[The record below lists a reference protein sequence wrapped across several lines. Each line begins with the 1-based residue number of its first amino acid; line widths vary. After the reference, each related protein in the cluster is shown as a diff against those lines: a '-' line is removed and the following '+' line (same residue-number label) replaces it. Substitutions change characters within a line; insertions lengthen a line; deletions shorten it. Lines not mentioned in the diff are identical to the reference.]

1 MQGLFLNRIINS
13 RVDVMNGKV
22 STFARITT
30 AAGLLLSGAAASAQ
44 TLDLN
49 VSNDSALFRYIVRD
63 TDSTGFGN
71 REVDLGLAYTT
82 DDAIVGM
89 FGAQVVA
96 EAGSRSP
103 GLDAGLGLKLFG
115 ANADLDEQD
124 DMSLFALTLG
134 GQLHFVP
141 PPVPRIGFSL
151 QGFFSPNVVTFGD
164 ADRFSYLS
172 TAVEYRVLP
181 QAMVYLGYRKMR
193 AGLEDG
199 GTATIESGGHLGFQ
213 LEF

>member
-1 MQGLFLNRIINS
+1 MNR
-13 RVDVMNGKV
+13 MV
-22 STFARITT
+22 STLVQFATV
-30 AAGLLLSGAAASAQ
+30 AGLLVCAAASAQ

-49 VSNDSALFRYIVRD
+49 VSNDSALFRYIVQDRD
-63 TDSTGFGN
+63 SSGFGT
-71 REVDLGLAYTT
+71 REVDLGLVYAT

-115 ANADLDEQD
+115 ASAEVKGQD
-124 DMSLFALTLG
+124 DANLFALTLG
-134 GQLHFVP
+134 GQLRFVP
-141 PPVPRIGFSL
+141 PPWPRIGVSL
-151 QGFFSPNVVTFGD
+151 QGFFSPDVLTFGD
-164 ADRFSYLS
+164 ADKFTYLS
-172 TAVEYRVLP
+172 SALEYRVLP

-193 AGLEDG
+193 AGIEDSR
-199 GTATIESGGHLGFQ
+199 TVTVESGGHLGFQ

>member
-1 MQGLFLNRIINS
+1 
-13 RVDVMNGKV
+13 MNG
-22 STFARITT
+22 T
-30 AAGLLLSGAAASAQ
+30 ASSLVRGMVAAALLACAAAVPAQ

-49 VSNDSALFRYIVRD
+49 MSNDSALFRYIILDRD
-63 TDSTGFGN
+63 SSGLGSK
-71 REVDLGLAYTT
+71 EVDLGLVYST

-89 FGAQVVA
+89 FGAQLVA

-115 ANADLDEQD
+115 ANADVDGGD
-124 DMSLFALTLG
+124 DVSLFALTLG

-141 PPVPRIGFSL
+141 PPWPRIGVSL
-151 QGFFSPNVVTFGD
+151 EGFFSPDVVTFGD
-164 ADRFSYLS
+164 ADKFAYLS
-172 TAVEYRVLP
+172 AALEYRVLP

-193 AGLEDG
+193 AGLEEGDNV
-199 GTATIESGGHLGFQ
+199 TVESGGHLGFQ

>member
-1 MQGLFLNRIINS
+1 
-13 RVDVMNGKV
+13 MNGKV
-22 STFARITT
+22 SSYARIAV
-30 AAGLLLSGAAASAQ
+30 AAGLLLSGTVVSAQ

-63 TDSTGFGN
+63 TDSSGFGTK
-71 REVDLGLAYTT
+71 EVDLGLAYTT

-115 ANADLDEQD
+115 ANADLDDQD

-134 GQLHFVP
+134 GQLRFVP
-141 PPVPRIGFSL
+141 PPMPRLGFSV
-151 QGFFSPNVVTFGD
+151 QGFFSPDVVTFGD
-164 ADRFSYLS
+164 ADRFVYLS
-172 TAVEYRVLP
+172 AAVEYRVLP
-181 QAMVYLGYRKMR
+181 QAMIYLGYRKMR
-193 AGLEDG
+193 AGIEDG

>member
-1 MQGLFLNRIINS
+1 M
-13 RVDVMNGKV
+13 V
-22 STFARITT
+22 
-30 AAGLLLSGAAASAQ
+30 AAALLACAAAVPAQ

-49 VSNDSALFRYIVRD
+49 MSNDSALFRYIILDRD
-63 TDSTGFGN
+63 SSGSGSK
-71 REVDLGLAYTT
+71 EVDLGLVYST

-89 FGAQVVA
+89 FGAQLVA

-115 ANADLDEQD
+115 ANADVDGGD
-124 DMSLFALTLG
+124 DVSLFALTLG

-141 PPVPRIGFSL
+141 PPWPRIGVSL
-151 QGFFSPNVVTFGD
+151 EGFFSPDVVTFGD
-164 ADRFSYLS
+164 ADKFAYLS
-172 TAVEYRVLP
+172 AALEYRVLP

-193 AGLEDG
+193 AGLEEGDNV
-199 GTATIESGGHLGFQ
+199 TVESGGHLGFQ